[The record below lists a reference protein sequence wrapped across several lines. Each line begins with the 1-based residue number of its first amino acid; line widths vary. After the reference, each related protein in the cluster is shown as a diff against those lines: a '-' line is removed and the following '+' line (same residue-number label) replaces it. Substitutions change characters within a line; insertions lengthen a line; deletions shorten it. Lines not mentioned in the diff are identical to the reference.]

1 VVRFFS
7 LDFAYSCLPCA
18 FPDRPVASMAKQ
30 KLTKS
35 VVESLTCGSEEFVIW
50 DSALPGFGIRVKP
63 SNVKSYV
70 VQYRNRK
77 TGASRRKTI
86 GQHGPLLTFHKA
98 KERARIVLADALKG
112 NDPVADDRT
121 VRDAPTMRQLAA
133 DYLEQHAVPK
143 KRPRSVKNDRS
154 MIDRIILPRL
164 GSKKVAAIQ
173 SRDVHSLHVSMKQTP
188 YQANRLLALL
198 SKMLSLAVKWG
209 WRSDN
214 PVRGIERFQEEQ
226 RERWLSD
233 GELIQLLSVLVAHP
247 NQRAANAVRLQL
259 LTGARLG
266 EVLKARWSDFDL
278 ERGVWTKPSHHTK
291 QKRTEHIPLSGPA
304 LTLLTDMRAKAE
316 PQETNLLPGNASGRP
331 LQDIKKFWK
340 VVTAQAGI
348 ANYRLHDNRHTHA
361 SHLVSSGLSLE
372 IVGRLLGHTNPT
384 TTKRYAHI
392 ADSPL
397 RAATERFGAKMDA
410 LNAGP
415 SRTPAGRQSHDL

>member
-1 VVRFFS
+1 
-7 LDFAYSCLPCA
+7 
-18 FPDRPVASMAKQ
+18 MATQ
-30 KLTKS
+30 KLTKAT
-35 VVESLTCGSEEFVIW
+35 VDKLAPGAEDYVIW
-50 DSALPGFGIRVKP
+50 DAALPGFGIRVKP
-63 SNVKSYV
+63 SNVKSYI

-98 KERARIVLADALKG
+98 KERARIILADALKG
-112 NDPVADDRT
+112 NDPVAEDRAI
-121 VRDAPTMRQLAA
+121 REAATMRHLAA
-133 DYLEQHAVPK
+133 DYLEQHAIPK
-143 KRPRSVKNDRS
+143 KRPRSVENDRS
-154 MIDRIILPRL
+154 MINRIILPRL
-164 GSKKVAAIQ
+164 GSKKVAAVQ
-173 SRDVHSLHVSMKQTP
+173 SRDIHLLHVSMKNTP
-188 YQANRLLALL
+188 YQANRVMALL

-214 PVRGIERFQEEQ
+214 PVKGIERFQETR

-233 GELIQLLSVLVAHP
+233 DELRRLLTVLANHQ
-247 NQRAANAVRLQL
+247 NQRAANAVRFQL
-259 LTGARLG
+259 LTGSRLG
-266 EVLKARWSDFDL
+266 EALKARWSDIDL

-304 LTLLTDMRAKAE
+304 LVLLVEMQSKASPTE
-316 PQETNLLPGNASGRP
+316 ESLFPGNVTGQP

-340 VVTAQAGI
+340 AVITEAGI
-348 ANYRLHDNRHTHA
+348 SEYRLHDNRHTHA

-397 RAATERFGAKMDA
+397 RAATERFGAKLDA
-410 LNAGP
+410 LHKG
-415 SRTPAGRQSHDL
+415 SQS